1 MFNVNDLK
9 NGMTIAFDN
18 NIYVVMEFQHVKPGK
33 GPAFVRTKLKN
44 LRTKAVIDHTFNAGI
59 KLEKAHISK
68 DKTQFL
74 YRQSQDFYF
83 MDLGSYE
90 QIAVHESIL
99 GDSSK
104 YFKEGLEVNIIKYQS
119 EILDVELPEKIEMKV
134 METEP
139 AVRGNTT
146 QSAMKDATLETGL
159 IIKVPL
165 FIEAGETII
174 VSTKDGKYSGRSN

>member
-18 NIYVVMEFQHVKPGK
+18 NIYLVIEFQHVKPGK

-68 DKTQFL
+68 EKTQFL
-74 YRQSQDFYF
+74 YRQSQEFYF
-83 MDLGSYE
+83 MNLESYD
-90 QIAVHESIL
+90 QISVSEMVL
-99 GDSSK
+99 GDSAK
-104 YFKEGLEVNIIKYQS
+104 YFKEGLEVNIIKYEN
-119 EILDVELPEKIEMKV
+119 EILDVELPEKIEMEV
-134 METEP
+134 LETEP

-159 IIKVPL
+159 TVKVPL
-165 FIEAGETII
+165 FIEAGEKII
-174 VSTKDGKYSGRSN
+174 ISTKDGKYSGRS

>member
-9 NGMTIAFDN
+9 NGMTISFDN
-18 NIYVVMEFQHVKPGK
+18 NIYLVIEFQHVKPGK

-68 DKTQFL
+68 EKTQFL
-74 YRQSQDFYF
+74 YRQSQEFYF
-83 MDLGSYE
+83 MNLESYD
-90 QIAVHESIL
+90 QISVSEMVL
-99 GDSSK
+99 GDSAK
-104 YFKEGLEVNIIKYQS
+104 YFKEGLEVNIIKYEN
-119 EILDVELPEKIEMKV
+119 EILDVELPEKIEMEV
-134 METEP
+134 LETEP

-159 IIKVPL
+159 TVKVPL
-165 FIEAGETII
+165 FIEAGEKII
-174 VSTKDGKYSGRSN
+174 ISTKDGKYSGRS